1 MRAARRAAGTGLE
14 QEIEGRGVAVERRV
28 RSSAQAAPA
37 NVVPARVK
45 REDVLVEAHEHV
57 RRGWE
62 HVRLTET
69 RAEAVVGRLRLEDT
83 HGRTLAELRQMAA
96 QLQFRCD
103 ARRRERGGSEQREAQ
118 DEAEDHHQ
126 LAHRA
131 RL

>member
-1 MRAARRAAGTGLE
+1 MRAARRAAGAGLE
-14 QEIEGRGVAVERRV
+14 QKIQGRGVAVERRV

-37 NVVPARVK
+37 RVVPARVQ

-62 HVRLTET
+62 HVRLAET
-69 RAEAVVGRLRLEDT
+69 GAEAVVGRLRLEDT
-83 HGRTLAELRQMAA
+83 HRRTLAELGQMAA
-96 QLQFRCD
+96 QLQLRCD
-103 ARRRERGGSEQREAQ
+103 AGSRERRRSEQRQSE

-126 LAHRA
+126 LAHRS